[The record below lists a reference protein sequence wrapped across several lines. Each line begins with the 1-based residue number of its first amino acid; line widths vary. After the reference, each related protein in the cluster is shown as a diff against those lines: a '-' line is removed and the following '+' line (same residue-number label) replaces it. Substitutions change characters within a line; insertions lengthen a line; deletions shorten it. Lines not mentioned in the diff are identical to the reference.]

1 MPARKKTPESTNFES
16 ALAELEALV
25 ERMEA
30 GDTTLEEA
38 MKLFE
43 RGVALTNACQASLK
57 DAEQKVQILLD
68 KRAEAAPEEFEEH
81 AGD

>member
-1 MPARKKTPESTNFES
+1 MPARKKSPEPTNFES

-30 GDTTLEEA
+30 GDISLEES

-43 RGVALTNACQASLK
+43 RGVTLTNSCQASLK
-57 DAEQKVQILLD
+57 EAEQKVQILLD
-68 KRAEAAPEEFEEH
+68 KRAEATPEEFEEN